1 MSCTIV
7 RRDFLKYALASA
19 VVIPTLGVA
28 DARAASPPLL
38 DPTDPVAQSL
48 GFVPDASKVAA
59 NANPTFTPG
68 QRCGVCLQYQG
79 KAIRRSGWMRHFCRP
94 LGSIPRLVQ
103 GVRAAFLTSSLVIV
117 FGSHLIQ
124 ESFL

>member
-28 DARAASPPLL
+28 DARAPGLPLL

-48 GFVPDASKVAA
+48 GFVPDASKVET
-59 NANPTFTPG
+59 NADPTFKPG
-68 QRCGVCLQYQG
+68 QHCGVCLQYQG
-79 KAIRRSGWMRHFCRP
+79 KSSDATAGCGIYAGHSVPSRGWCRAFAQRS
-94 LGSIPRLVQ
+94 
-103 GVRAAFLTSSLVIV
+103 
-117 FGSHLIQ
+117 
-124 ESFL
+124 